1 MIKTPPARDQ
11 RFSTTLAHGLQ
22 LLCSFRVGEVALGN
36 RQFADRTGLSKA
48 TVSRLTYTLAELGFL
63 KLDLE
68 LRKYRLGAAALS
80 VSYPLLAAL
89 RIRQAARP
97 LMREL
102 ANASKGS
109 VSLGMRDRTQM
120 VYVETSRGHH
130 ALTFRPDIGASLP
143 IVQSAMG
150 RAWAAQASAIE
161 ASALQAQI
169 RSVDPA
175 GWATFGA
182 RFRRSVRGFRA
193 HGFCV
198 SLGDWRS
205 EVHAVAVP
213 LRVPVEG
220 ETLVF
225 NCGVTALQ
233 LGRRSIEDD
242 IGPRL
247 VAMTRAVERLIEP
260 AR

>member
-1 MIKTPPARDQ
+1 MSTLPARDQ

-22 LLCSFRVGEVALGN
+22 LLCSFRVSEVALGN
-36 RQFADRTGLSKA
+36 RQFAERTGLSKA
-48 TVSRLTYTLAELGFL
+48 TVSRLTYTLAELGYL

-68 LRKYRLGAAALS
+68 LRKYRLGAAALA
-80 VSYPLLAAL
+80 VSYPLLAGL
-89 RIRQAARP
+89 RVRQAARP

-109 VSLGMRDRTQM
+109 VSLGMRDRTRM
-120 VYVETSRGHH
+120 IYVESSRGHH

-143 IVQSAMG
+143 ILQSAMG
-150 RAWAAQASAIE
+150 RAWAAQAPATE
-161 ASALQAQI
+161 ASALLSQI
-169 RSVDPA
+169 QSEDPI
-175 GWATFGA
+175 GWKTFGA
-182 RFRRSVRGFRA
+182 RFRRSVRDFESL
-193 HGFCV
+193 GFCV
-198 SLGDWRS
+198 SHGDWRS

-213 LRVPVEG
+213 IRVPIDG

-233 LGRRSIEDD
+233 LGRRSIEVD

-247 VAMTRAVERLIEP
+247 VAMTRAVEKLMQP
-260 AR
+260 HQ